1 EKYNLGLYFAVG
13 AVYKPSDDFLRVLDY
28 SAGEPDAEGYVT
40 QTVDLSKASK
50 WTGSIHGIELNVN
63 EYTDR
68 GNIGEGTLIDHI
80 GFYRTAEEAEA
91 AAAALIRQEETTGAP
106 VSSEETSTDA
116 VAGPAGGCRSFS
128 ACAALAVLPAAAAC
142 AAASELG
149 KRKRRIG

>member
-1 EKYNLGLYFAVG
+1 
-13 AVYKPSDDFLRVLDY
+13 VYKPSDDFLRVLDY

-91 AAAALIRQEETTGAP
+91 AVEKLTVKQTAEESAGPDSGAPDTTGAP
-106 VSSEETSTDA
+106 ADGT
-116 VAGPAGGCRSFS
+116 GCRS
-128 ACAALAVLPAAAAC
+128 CAALLPVIAALPAVFA
-142 AAASELG
+142 LRK
-149 KRKRRIG
+149 KRSMSDRM